1 MQVIPR
7 WRNILALNNPII
19 QSTWIA
25 TPSTAHLANFHSTD
39 VSFEKWKNKWNP
51 DVSSQQPSKAN
62 NPSQNY
68 IRYAVRQKRADAK
81 KALKNLIFNGGC
93 SKSTAEETFH
103 HIEAECEDQ
112 YNKKSRIK
120 PARQA
125 RRAYHKKIK
134 RKLRRDNMF
143 EDFDAHPERI
153 FQATFGKR
161 CFTWTFKPWEMGFD
175 WRENFS
181 WNDRRYEEHDTKG
194 GTEFTSGS
202 TIVGTYSDRI
212 TLGLPPAGPLKIED
226 VKTAF
231 RSSALK
237 WHPDKHQGPSQAD
250 AEEKFKHCVN
260 AYKSLCIA
268 LSTSA

>member
-1 MQVIPR
+1 MFPL
-7 WRNILALNNPII
+7 RNGRISGTQLQIVVGQIFSASIMALLLSSARACGLGCK
-19 QSTWIA
+19 QSTTIKGKQSI
-25 TPSTAHLANFHSTD
+25 T
-39 VSFEKWKNKWNP
+39 
-51 DVSSQQPSKAN
+51 
-62 NPSQNY
+62 
-68 IRYAVRQKRADAK
+68 VRQKRADAK

-93 SKSTAEETFH
+93 SKSTAETFH

-181 WNDRRYEEHDTKG
+181 WNNRRYEEHDTKG